1 MEFELYIYCP
11 WLIPLIV
18 GGLAVIGATLATI
31 FGRKK

>member
-1 MEFELYIYCP
+1 MDIEIYIYSP
-11 WLIPLIV
+11 WLICLIV